1 MVIIVLTKFSVGNYR
16 LAAALYLFLV
26 YALGVFFKSAW
37 SDDYSSLLDP
47 EGHRVHA
54 IKDGRLLHG
63 ASIDFFYSH
72 FNTVQSLTFIR
83 MFGLA
88 GLILLNDLLLRK
100 FLKIESSIAVAVA
113 STVAFTLPSFQF
125 SAHWAGAFGFA
136 WTAYLAILGFTLFN
150 ENSKLKKFLGYLV
163 FVLSLFAYPLMSFFI
178 FPFIYALWLI
188 RGVSIKILFRD
199 LAVGIFLFVSGA
211 AISFAITAFYLN
223 VKGLIFNDRVALVAV
238 DDIPSKIVFFF
249 TRPFA
254 LTYRP
259 FLIDSPTLSSL
270 LLTLIVFSSF
280 LVFLFWQKWK
290 SLLAVSTHILT
301 LNVFFIAS
309 LLPLLVTSDN
319 QIDMRLVSSNTWLYC
334 FVVVFLFL
342 RLQKTIGSK
351 VEFFKFKSQ
360 VITVSFLIIV
370 GFLTINQNFWNL
382 YHEPFQD
389 KQRFFQEQFS
399 ACTDTQIQSGVEI
412 IRRTLPWPHKNLIG
426 AYSQSTDLESE
437 WVPVSA
443 VIQYLK
449 DTNTKIVTPPIL
461 VEANT
466 NPGAC
471 VVSLDEY

>member
-1 MVIIVLTKFSVGNYR
+1 MLTKLSTDKYR
-16 LAAALYLFLV
+16 LIAALYLFLV
-26 YALGVFFKSAW
+26 YALGVLSKSAW
-37 SDDYSSLLDP
+37 SDDYSAILDP
-47 EGHRVHA
+47 GAVGLHA
-54 IKDGRLLHG
+54 IKDGRLVHG
-63 ASIDFFYSH
+63 WSIDFFFSS
-72 FNTVQSLTFIR
+72 FNTVQSLIFIR

-100 FLKIESSIAVAVA
+100 FLKVQSSIAVVVA

-125 SAHWAGAFGFA
+125 SAHWAGAFGFS

-150 ENSKLKKFLGYLV
+150 ENLGLKKFFGYLV

-178 FPFIYALWLI
+178 FPFIYTVWLI
-188 RGVSIKILFRD
+188 RGVSIKALFRD
-199 LAVGIFLFVSGA
+199 LAVAIFLFVSGA
-211 AISFAITAFYLN
+211 AISFALTALYLN
-223 VKGLIFNDRVALVAV
+223 IKGLTFNDRVALVTV
-238 DDIPSKIVFFF
+238 SDIPSKIVFFF

-270 LLTLIVFSSF
+270 LLALVVFSSF

-290 SLLAVSTHILT
+290 SLAAVSAHMLT
-301 LNVFFIAS
+301 LNLFFIAS

-319 QIDMRLVSSNTWLYC
+319 QIDMRLVSTNTWLYC

-342 RLQKTIGSK
+342 RLQTTIGLK
-351 VEFFKFKSQ
+351 VDFFKFKSQ
-360 VITVSFLIIV
+360 VITISFLLIV

-399 ACTDTQIQSGVEI
+399 ACTDTQIQSGVVI
-412 IRRTLPWPHKNLIG
+412 IRRTLPWPHKDLIG
-426 AYSQSTDLESE
+426 AYSQSTDLESD

-443 VIQYLK
+443 AIQYLK
-449 DTNTKIVTPPIL
+449 DSNIKLINTPIL
-461 VEANT
+461 VGT
-466 NPGAC
+466 NPNPDAC
-471 VVSLDEY
+471 VISLDKY

>member
-1 MVIIVLTKFSVGNYR
+1 MLMKLSTGKYR
-16 LAAALYLFLV
+16 LIAAFYLFLV
-26 YALGVFFKSAW
+26 YAFGVFSKSAW
-37 SDDYSSLLDP
+37 SDDYSAILDP
-47 EGHRVHA
+47 GAVGLHA

-72 FNTVQSLTFIR
+72 FTTVQSLTFIR

-88 GLILLNDLLLRK
+88 GLILLNDMLIRK
-100 FLKIESSIAVAVA
+100 FLSVQSSSAVVVA

-125 SAHWAGAFGFA
+125 SAHWAGAFGFS

-150 ENSKLKKFLGYLV
+150 ENTGLKKSFGYLV

-178 FPFIYALWLI
+178 FPFIYAVWLI
-188 RGVSIKILFRD
+188 RGAPIKALFRD
-199 LAVGIFLFVSGA
+199 TMVAIFLFVSGA
-211 AISFAITAFYLN
+211 VISFVLTAIYLN
-223 VKGLIFNDRVALVAV
+223 VKGLAFNDRVALVAIG
-238 DDIPSKIVFFF
+238 DIPSKIVFFF

-259 FLIDSPTLSSL
+259 FLIDSPTLSNL
-270 LLTLIVFSSF
+270 LLTLILFSSF
-280 LVFLFWQKWK
+280 LIFLFWQKWK
-290 SLLAVSTHILT
+290 SFKAVFIHTLT
-301 LNVFFIAS
+301 LNLFFIAS

-319 QIDMRLVSSNTWLYC
+319 QIEMRLVSANTWLFC
-334 FVVVFLFL
+334 FVLVFLFL
-342 RLQKTIGSK
+342 GLQTTIGEK
-351 VEFFKFKSQ
+351 VDFFKSKSQ
-360 VITVSFLIIV
+360 VITISFLLLL
-370 GFLTINQNFWNL
+370 GFLTINHNFWQL

-389 KQRFFQEQFS
+389 KQRFFREQFS